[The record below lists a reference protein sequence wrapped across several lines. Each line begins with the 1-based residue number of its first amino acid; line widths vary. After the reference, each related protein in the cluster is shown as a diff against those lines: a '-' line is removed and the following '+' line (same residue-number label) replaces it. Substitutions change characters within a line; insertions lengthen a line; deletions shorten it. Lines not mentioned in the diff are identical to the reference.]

1 MVQENKAV
9 MQKVEGGYYLRL
21 DDFPEIYF
29 FGITDDIAL
38 ETASSFLSSRE
49 IEDDDSGEE

>member
-1 MVQENKAV
+1 

-49 IEDDDSGEE
+49 VEYDSGEE